1 MKITAKLIITI
12 IIVSLLTMLCFEL
25 AYNRIVYKNYTEL
38 YNTMIKQEERLD
50 RLYEVVLKF
59 MNMYF
64 EEERKDGVW

>member
-25 AYNRIVYKNYTEL
+25 TYNSIMYKDYAEL
-38 YNTMIKQEERLD
+38 YSATTKQEERLD
-50 RLYEVVLKF
+50 HLYEVVLKF

-64 EEERKDGVW
+64 KEEKKDGIW

>member
-50 RLYEVVLKF
+50 RLYEVVLKL
-59 MNMYF
+59 NTYF

>member
-25 AYNRIVYKNYTEL
+25 AYNGIIYKNYAEL
-38 YNTMIKQEERLD
+38 YDTMMEQEKRID

-64 EEERKDGVW
+64 EEERKDGV